1 MKLRQFLIHGICAIT
16 IAVASGLSA
25 TSLYAQERTVT
36 GTPAEKTITGT
47 PTETGVTGSPSSG
60 QTLVNP
66 LKVGTVPELL
76 KLVLEAVVYIGS
88 IILTLAII
96 WVGFKFVAAQGNP
109 EKIKEAR
116 NALVWT
122 LIGGL
127 ILLGAQAI
135 SLVIQSTVGSLQAK

>member
-1 MKLRQFLIHGICAIT
+1 MKLRQFLIHGAC
-16 IAVASGLSA
+16 AVAVVLVSGVSV
-25 TSLYAQERTVT
+25 TSLHAQERTVT
-36 GTPAEKTITGT
+36 GTPTERTVTGT
-47 PTETGVTGSPSSG
+47 PTESGVTGSPSSG

-66 LKVGTVPELL
+66 LKVGTLPELL

-109 EKIKEAR
+109 EKIKDAR

-135 SLVIQSTVGSLQAK
+135 SLAIQSTVGSLQAK